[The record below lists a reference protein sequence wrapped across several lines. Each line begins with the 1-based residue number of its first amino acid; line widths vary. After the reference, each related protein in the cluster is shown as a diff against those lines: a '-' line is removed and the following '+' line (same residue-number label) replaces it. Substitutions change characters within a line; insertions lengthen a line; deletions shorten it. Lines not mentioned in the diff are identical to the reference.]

1 MKLLKKLCAFVLAAV
16 LLSLNSCI
24 GVRSDI
30 QFRADGSGTINLEY
44 RYAKAMEALGKLDGN
59 ERRPLLPAGRADFE
73 RTAARVEG
81 LKLLSFSSREDEKDT
96 IYQAGM
102 SFADLESLVRFLDAQ
117 GQRAL
122 IKKENGKTVLNLT
135 LANGQENPDP
145 DLAALVTSLA
155 QGYRF
160 EMTFSVPSGGIDLR
174 LIPGEAIPGAELV
187 SGSGKASFSA
197 PIANLLTD
205 TRNLGIEISF

>member
-1 MKLLKKLCAFVLAAV
+1 MKLKKLCAFVLAAV

-30 QFRADGSGTINLEY
+30 QFRADGSGTVNLEY
-44 RYAKAMEALGKLDGN
+44 RYAKTMESLGKLDGN
-59 ERRPLLPAGRADFE
+59 ERWPMLPAGRADFE
-73 RTAARVEG
+73 RTVARVQG
-81 LKLLSFSSREDEKDT
+81 LKLLSFSSREDEKDS
-96 IYQAGM
+96 IYQAGI

-122 IKKENGKTVLNLT
+122 IKRENGRTILNLILT
-135 LANGQENPDP
+135 NGREDLDP

-160 EMTFSVPSGGIDLR
+160 EMTFSVPAGNADLR
-174 LIPGEAIPGAELV
+174 MIPGGAIPGAELV
-187 SGSGKASFSA
+187 SGSGKASFAA
-197 PIANLLTD
+197 PMANLLIN
-205 TRNLGIEISF
+205 TRNLGLELSF